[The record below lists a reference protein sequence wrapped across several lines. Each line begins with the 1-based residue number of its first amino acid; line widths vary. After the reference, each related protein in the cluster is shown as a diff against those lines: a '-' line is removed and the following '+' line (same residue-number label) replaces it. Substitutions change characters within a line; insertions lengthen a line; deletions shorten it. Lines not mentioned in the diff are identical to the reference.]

1 MYSPPAARTTPA
13 TGRRSPIGSGRIP
26 SEENRLSA
34 MNAASRTP
42 CRFMS
47 AIAAYPPGQGF
58 AVVVGSWCRDRPH
71 RTAQRDGRA
80 RLGEISAAAAV
91 TPW

>member
-1 MYSPPAARTTPA
+1 
-13 TGRRSPIGSGRIP
+13 
-26 SEENRLSA
+26 

-42 CRFMS
+42 CLFMS
-47 AIAAYPPGQGF
+47 AMVFRTRSASEF
-58 AVVVGSWCRDRPH
+58 TVSWEAGGATVHTARPSG
-71 RTAQRDGRA
+71 TAGP

>member
-1 MYSPPAARTTPA
+1 
-13 TGRRSPIGSGRIP
+13 
-26 SEENRLSA
+26 

-47 AIAAYPPGQGF
+47 AIAARTRPARDSSVSPGPG
-58 AVVVGSWCRDRPH
+58 AATVHTVRPSG
-71 RTAQRDGRA
+71 TAGP